1 MALDTRIA
9 LAALLIGTSAPA
21 GMLWAQTTDA
31 PAADAATTDGAA
43 EAPATD
49 AAATTDSPAPADAT
63 SEPATDAAAA
73 PATPEAPAAPA
84 AAAEPQIGAF
94 YVDSTHGDWTL
105 RCQRTP
111 DGKDPCE
118 LYQLMRDGEGN
129 AVAEISMIPLEGKA
143 AAGATLV
150 APLETDLVPGIGFK
164 VDAGKQQA
172 YPFSFCAPVGCV
184 SRVGFTQAE
193 LDALKRGKQVTVS
206 LLPYG
211 VGPDERVELGLS
223 LGGFTAAWD
232 ALKAKPSIAE
242 AAADVRPP
250 AAQRAP
256 AAAAEAPAA
265 GEAPAADAAPAE
277 APAADAPAAESTEAA
292 PAN

>member
-31 PAADAATTDGAA
+31 PAADAATTGGTDAATTDGAA

-49 AAATTDSPAPADAT
+49 DAATTDSPAPADAT

-73 PATPEAPAAPA
+73 PATPETPAAPA

-256 AAAAEAPAA
+256 AA
-265 GEAPAADAAPAE
+265 GEAPAADAPAA
-277 APAADAPAAESTEAA
+277 APAADAPAAESTET